1 MRGHRVR
8 VDVGR
13 PGAEPMI
20 PKFFHRLCDDAAAF
34 PPGNAPLDGAAAQ
47 HLEYRAS
54 SFADLVG
61 PLVVPMDRV
70 HELVLGARMEVA
82 LTAPAGPGSVEAGLR
97 AADRTAGVTVVAVE
111 VAVPDGTNIDA
122 LRNITQDIDIYVEIP
137 RDSRRDDIF
146 DAVDEFG
153 YRAKFRTGGVTAD
166 EYPDEWELAALI
178 YEAAQREVHFKA
190 TAGLH
195 HAARNTDPHNGFEQH
210 GFLNVILAAQAA
222 NSGARVAELEKI
234 LAIRDADV
242 LAGLV
247 AGIEGQRAFASFGT
261 CSIREPLDDLVRL
274 GLVPPQ

>member
-1 MRGHRVR
+1 M
-8 VDVGR
+8 DVGR

-20 PKFFHRLCDDAAAF
+20 PPFFRRLCDDAAVF
-34 PPGNAPLDGAAAQ
+34 PPGNAPLDVAVAQ
-47 HLEYRAS
+47 HLEHRAS
-54 SFADLVG
+54 AFADLVG

-70 HELVLGARMEVA
+70 GELDLGARMEVA

-97 AADRTAGVTVVAVE
+97 AADRTAGVTVVSIE
-111 VAVPDGTNIDA
+111 VAVPQGTDIDV
-122 LRNITQDIDIYVEIP
+122 LRNITQDMDIYVEIP
-137 RDSRRDDIF
+137 RDSRKDDIF

-166 EYPDEWELAALI
+166 QYPDEHELAASI
-178 YEAAQREVHFKA
+178 YQAAQREVHFKA

-210 GFLNVILAAQAA
+210 GFLNVILAAEAA
-222 NSGARVAELEKI
+222 HSGARVGELEKI

-247 AGIEGQRAFASFGT
+247 AGIEGQRAFTSCGT
-261 CSIREPLDDLVRL
+261 CNMREPLDDLIRL
-274 GLVPPQ
+274 GLVPPL

>member
-1 MRGHRVR
+1 
-8 VDVGR
+8 
-13 PGAEPMI
+13 MI
-20 PKFFHRLCDDAAAF
+20 PKFLHRLCDDAAVF
-34 PPGNAPLDGAAAQ
+34 PPGNAPLDVAVAQ

-54 SFADLVG
+54 AFADLVG

-70 HELVLGARMEVA
+70 TELDLGTRMEVA

-97 AADRTAGVTVVAVE
+97 AADRTAGVTVVAIE
-111 VAVPDGTNIDA
+111 VAVPDGTDIDA
-122 LRNITQDIDIYVEIP
+122 LRTITQDIDIYVEIP
-137 RDSRRDDIF
+137 RDARRDAIF

-166 EYPDEWELAALI
+166 LYPDEQELAASI

-195 HAARNTDPHNGFEQH
+195 HAARNTDPDNGFEQH

-222 NSGARVAELEKI
+222 HSGARVGELEKI

-261 CSIREPLDDLVRL
+261 CSVREPLDDLVAL
-274 GLVPPQ
+274 GLVPPL

>member
-1 MRGHRVR
+1 
-8 VDVGR
+8 
-13 PGAEPMI
+13 MI
-20 PKFFHRLCDDAAAF
+20 PPFFRRLFDDASIF
-34 PPGNAPLDGAAAQ
+34 PPGNASLGVAVAQ

-70 HELVLGARMEVA
+70 SELDLGARMEVA

-97 AADRTAGVTVVAVE
+97 AADRTAGVTVVSIE

-122 LRNITQDIDIYVEIP
+122 LRTITQDLEIYVDIP
-137 RDSRRDDIF
+137 RDSRRDAIF

-153 YRAKFRTGGVTAD
+153 YRATFTTGGGTAED
-166 EYPDEWELAALI
+166 YPSEHELAASI
-178 YEAAQREVHFKA
+178 YEAAQREVLFKA
-190 TAGLH
+190 TAGTH
-195 HAARNTDPHNGFEQH
+195 HAARNTDPHTGFEHH

-222 NSGARVAELEKI
+222 HSGARVGELEKI

-247 AGIEGQRAFASFGT
+247 AGIEGQRVVASFGT
-261 CSIREPLDDLVRL
+261 GGIREPLDELVAL

>member
-8 VDVGR
+8 VDLGR
-13 PGAEPMI
+13 SGAESMI
-20 PKFFHRLCDDAAAF
+20 PELFRRLCDDAAAF
-34 PPGNAPLDGAAAQ
+34 PPGNAPLDVAVAQ

-54 SFADLVG
+54 AFADLVG

-70 HELVLGARMEVA
+70 NELDLGARMELA

-97 AADRTAGVTVVAVE
+97 VADRTAGVTVVSIE
-111 VAVPDGTNIDA
+111 VAMPHGTDIDV
-122 LRNITQDIDIYVEIP
+122 LRGITQDIDIYVEIP
-137 RDSRRDDIF
+137 RDSRKDDIF

-166 EYPDEWELAALI
+166 QYPDEHELAASI
-178 YEAAQREVHFKA
+178 YRAAQREVHFKA

-210 GFLNVILAAQAA
+210 GFLNVLLAAQAA
-222 NSGARVAELEKI
+222 HSGARVGELEKI

-261 CSIREPLDDLVRL
+261 CSIREPLHDLVRL
-274 GLVPPQ
+274 GLVPPL

>member
-1 MRGHRVR
+1 MRGHRVC

-34 PPGNAPLDGAAAQ
+34 PPGNAPLDVAAAQ

-97 AADRTAGVTVVAVE
+97 VADRTAGVTVVAVD
-111 VAVPDGTNIDA
+111 VAVPEGTSIDA

-153 YRAKFRTGGVTAD
+153 YRATFRTGGDTAD
-166 EYPDEWELAALI
+166 LYPSEQELAASI

-190 TAGLH
+190 TASSH
-195 HAARNTDPHNGFEQH
+195 QAARNTDPHSGFEHH

-222 NSGARVAELEKI
+222 HSGARVGELQKI

-247 AGIEGQRAFASFGT
+247 AGIEGQRVFASFGA
-261 CSIREPLDDLVRL
+261 CSIREPLDDLVGL